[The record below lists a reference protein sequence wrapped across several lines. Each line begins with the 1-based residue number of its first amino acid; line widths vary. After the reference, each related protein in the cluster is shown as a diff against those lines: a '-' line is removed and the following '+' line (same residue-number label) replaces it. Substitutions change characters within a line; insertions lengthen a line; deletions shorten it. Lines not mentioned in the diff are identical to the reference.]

1 MLCIYRMGCG
11 YQQDDF
17 DCYNHVS
24 HFMDSFNGRIRKRG
38 KSKVKS
44 NIIYDSNGST
54 SVLNIK
60 LCNIWNSIK
69 IKGILR
75 EVNSTSIPF
84 FITCKWTKKIDE
96 HRESNYSNRRLK
108 WSGWQDLN
116 PRPTGP
122 KPVALPNCATPRYK
136 VKKQRPPSLHYSD
149 RLKKMVPRSGIEPE
163 TRGFSVP
170 CSTY

>member
-1 MLCIYRMGCG
+1 MP
-11 YQQDDF
+11 
-17 DCYNHVS
+17 
-24 HFMDSFNGRIRKRG
+24 
-38 KSKVKS
+38 
-44 NIIYDSNGST
+44 NGST
-54 SVLNIK
+54 CILNIK
-60 LCNIWNSIK
+60 FCKLRNFIK
-69 IKGILR
+69 QKTLEGCLFID
-75 EVNSTSIPF
+75 IPLF
-84 FITCKWTKKIDE
+84 YIIFKQKSDN
-96 HRESNYSNRRLK
+96 HRAQCYSNRRLK